1 MKEQLRRTR
10 NGYID
15 DALQRLYSGSRSHSG
30 IKSMLGKACAQ
41 CIFYGTNLCAYTR
54 SYDNNSAG
62 RLTADLINKKNDGK
76 LDPFRRIMKTDD
88 INVPCQVALNGM
100 RASKAWLSSHNET
113 EESGQELD
121 GKRLAAGEGTE
132 KY

>member
-1 MKEQLRRTR
+1 M
-10 NGYID
+10 
-15 DALQRLYSGSRSHSG
+15 
-30 IKSMLGKACAQ
+30 
-41 CIFYGTNLCAYTR
+41 R

>member
-1 MKEQLRRTR
+1 
-10 NGYID
+10 
-15 DALQRLYSGSRSHSG
+15 
-30 IKSMLGKACAQ
+30 
-41 CIFYGTNLCAYTR
+41 
-54 SYDNNSAG
+54 
-62 RLTADLINKKNDGK
+62 
-76 LDPFRRIMKTDD
+76 MKTDD